1 TRSSTRRSA
10 ATTEARMP
18 SADGPQTALLA
29 VGQLDEGNVTGLLH
43 RLRYLARTKESRFD
57 GAEIPR
63 GAFRVGAG
71 QAAVAVARPA
81 VEGLLVAPALLL
93 GRAHRRHREGT
104 PERFGR
110 EGA

>member
-1 TRSSTRRSA
+1 
-10 ATTEARMP
+10 
-18 SADGPQTALLA
+18 
-29 VGQLDEGNVTGLLH
+29 GNVTGLPH

-71 QAAVAVARPA
+71 QAPVAIACPA
-81 VEGLLVAPALLL
+81 VEGLLVVSALLL
-93 GRAHRRHREGT
+93 GRAHRRHREGI

-110 EGA
+110 EGAERLTLDEHDVAAELLDVALVLHRLE